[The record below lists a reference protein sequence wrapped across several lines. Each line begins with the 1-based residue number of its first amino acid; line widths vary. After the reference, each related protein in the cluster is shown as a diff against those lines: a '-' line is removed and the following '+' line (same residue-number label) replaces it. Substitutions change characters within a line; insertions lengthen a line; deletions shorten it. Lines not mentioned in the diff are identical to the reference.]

1 MMTRSLRVL
10 LVSGLHG
17 STVLKRRLQRYASLQ
32 AYEISCTRGL
42 EEAQNQL
49 QNTEYDIVL
58 LDLPLSGRK
67 ARKAVQALH
76 LIQKIPVIC
85 LTRRGGLAQ
94 GTGLSVVGRK
104 DLGAISRTIARAI
117 AGVSLNRTS
126 ELMAECRKLVVRAT
140 SEEML
145 LSSVCHILVAKG
157 GYSSAWVG
165 FCCDDES
172 CIVCAASC
180 DPGEACVRAIEMDQA
195 AGSEARVFY
204 AARGES
210 CCLRP
215 SGCSCRSTIVL
226 PMKAG
231 GRAFGALVICD
242 SSDTAFEHSRIRLL
256 RELAGDLAFR
266 INALRTRCELNV
278 ALQDLR
284 QRTAQLRTLASEL
297 TNAEERERKRLA
309 QAIHDDLQ
317 QLLVGARFCAD
328 SLLNGVKDPKLRE
341 SALQLNE
348 ILNKAIES
356 SRSLTFELSPPVLHD
371 AGLARALHYL
381 ARRMESVHGLSVT
394 VNADEQAEPEAEDLR
409 VLLFQAT
416 RELLFNVVKHARA
429 ETAKVT
435 MRKGKG
441 NLVEIVVTDEGVGF
455 DPGKADTEDS
465 QNGFGLFSIKGRLGL
480 VGGRL
485 EVSSTPGHGTNC
497 TIVAPLGRISDPEL
511 GWEGGV
517 SHAKPTG
524 GLMRAGPR
532 HGNPGLSS
540 DCTGESDSVSKS

>member
-1 MMTRSLRVL
+1 
-10 LVSGLHG
+10 
-17 STVLKRRLQRYASLQ
+17 
-32 AYEISCTRGL
+32 
-42 EEAQNQL
+42 
-49 QNTEYDIVL
+49 
-58 LDLPLSGRK
+58 
-67 ARKAVQALH
+67 
-76 LIQKIPVIC
+76 
-85 LTRRGGLAQ
+85 
-94 GTGLSVVGRK
+94 
-104 DLGAISRTIARAI
+104 
-117 AGVSLNRTS
+117 
-126 ELMAECRKLVVRAT
+126 
-140 SEEML
+140 
-145 LSSVCHILVAKG
+145 
-157 GYSSAWVG
+157 
-165 FCCDDES
+165 
-172 CIVCAASC
+172 
-180 DPGEACVRAIEMDQA
+180 
-195 AGSEARVFY
+195 
-204 AARGES
+204 
-210 CCLRP
+210 
-215 SGCSCRSTIVL
+215 
-226 PMKAG
+226 MKAG